1 MFQEVKDLNPQ
12 QCYQALGAAVIPRPI
27 AWIST
32 VSASGVLN
40 LAPYSFFTVASC
52 QPLVL
57 CVTQI
62 LPRDL
67 QHKDTLSN
75 LQQTGECVVNN
86 VDQDAVELMNATCAN
101 FPADVDEFD
110 AVAVPKVASRVVQVP
125 GVAISPVRFECKLRE
140 IITISEQAMGGSMML
155 LDVLAI
161 HSADNCTSNEQILTE
176 KVNAVGKMGGS
187 SYSTTC
193 SSFELRRPD

>member
-1 MFQEVKDLNPQ
+1 MFLDVKDLNPQ
-12 QCYQALGAAVIPRPI
+12 QCYQALVAAVIPRPI

-32 VSASGVLN
+32 ISASGVLN

-57 CVTQI
+57 SVTQI

-67 QHKDTLSN
+67 QHKDTLTN
-75 LQQTGECVVNN
+75 LQQTGECVVNI

-110 AVAVPKVASRVVQVP
+110 VVAVPKVESKLVQVP
-125 GVAISPVRFECKLRE
+125 GVAISPVRFECKLRQ
-140 IITISEQAMGGSMML
+140 IITISDQPMGGSMML

-161 HSADNCTSNEQILTE
+161 HSADSCSSEQQILTE
-176 KVNAVGKMGGS
+176 KINAVGKMGGS
-187 SYSTTC
+187 SYSTTAA
-193 SSFELRRPD
+193 SFELRRPA